1 LTRIARISANLIRVN
16 WHNSRQSLVAERKR
30 LKNYF
35 AGSKVKIVKQ
45 DRPQKLRPVRMK
57 KKSQNHQ
64 ESKLL
69 TICYDDRRKGWV
81 IEGQHKPI
89 FSAQTD
95 LENYCRNKL
104 GRIPITARPNGR
116 YPYQDLP
123 HSSVWTGAPWDRT
136 FSK

>member
-1 LTRIARISANLIRVN
+1 
-16 WHNSRQSLVAERKR
+16 

-45 DRPQKLRPVRMK
+45 IGLQKRQSARMK
-57 KKSQNHQ
+57 KKSQKNQ

-69 TICYDDRRKGWV
+69 TICYDDSRNGWV
-81 IEGQHKPI
+81 IEGQHKPV

-104 GRIPITARPNGR
+104 GRIPVTAGPNGR
-116 YPYQDLP
+116 HPYQDLP
-123 HSSVWTGAPWDRT
+123 HSSVWTGAPWDKT